1 MPENRNYL
9 CILYLHRPRSSPFG
23 LKTNVDIFG
32 CFFFYTDLLSDPQIV
47 PSAGPRPHPRLGLP
61 GRSPASFQPVRA
73 QDPSRAVETPGDQST
88 FPQGCC
94 LAGGFLSRML
104 STLYACVSHMACV
117 CVDHVCGMS
126 TRTSACARH
135 TVVPE
140 MLLKFLTSPSG
151 PSSL

>member
-1 MPENRNYL
+1 MGLAGFVSEL
-9 CILYLHRPRSSPFG
+9 LDVADRSHVPS
-23 LKTNVDIFG
+23 
-32 CFFFYTDLLSDPQIV
+32 CYTDLLSDPQIV

-61 GRSPASFQPVRA
+61 SRSPASFQPVRA

-117 CVDHVCGMS
+117 CRPCMWHVNEDLGMCP
-126 TRTSACARH
+126 AHGGARDAAEIPH
-135 TVVPE
+135 VPFGPQFS
-140 MLLKFLTSPSG
+140 LKPQTPV
-151 PSSL
+151 